1 MLGTAKELW
10 LVDTAAC
17 ELRLDVLD
25 GTLLEAKE
33 TPWIVLDGANTAVD

>member
-1 MLGTAKELW
+1 MLGTAEEFW

-33 TPWIVLDGANTAVD
+33 TPWIVLDRANTAVD